1 MKKYLMSLALLGT
14 FAAMSAKAEESYL
27 YWFVDQST
35 GNQYNYTYA
44 QLVAQQTN
52 PAGDPIGLAAQ
63 KGGLVQSQSE
73 LGGGDSFT
81 SAPFDMSGYGSGWS
95 FFVELYN
102 GENWLAQSA
111 TYSYEALAASS
122 GFYKPMSAHGAAGTP
137 TAFGTYNVP
146 EPTSGLMMLLGVG
159 LLALKRKKA

>member
-27 YWFVDQST
+27 YWFVDQSS
-35 GNQYNYTYA
+35 GNQYEYTYA
-44 QLVAQQTN
+44 QLVAQQTGSN
-52 PAGDPIGLAAQ
+52 PVGLADRD
-63 KGGLVQSQSE
+63 GGLVLSKNGS
-73 LGGGDSFT
+73 GGNSYT
-81 SAPFDMSGYGSGWS
+81 SVPFDMSGYGSGWS
-95 FFVELYN
+95 FYVELYN

-122 GFYKPMSAHGAAGTP
+122 GFYKPMSAQGAAGTP
-137 TAFGTYNVP
+137 TAFGSYSVP